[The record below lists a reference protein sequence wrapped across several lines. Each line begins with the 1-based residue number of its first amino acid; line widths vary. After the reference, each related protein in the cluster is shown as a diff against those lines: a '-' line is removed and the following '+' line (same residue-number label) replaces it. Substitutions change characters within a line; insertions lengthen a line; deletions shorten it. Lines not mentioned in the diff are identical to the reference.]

1 MDSFVDWY
9 LIHEIAKNVD
19 CMFNFSTFMHLERGG
34 KLKMG
39 PLWDFDIAYGNLK
52 ESGSSYLKWISPQG
66 NLLTQTKWYSRLMKD
81 PAFVARLK
89 ERFDFFYK
97 HRNDVF
103 MFLND
108 YADYLRYSVIE
119 NEDRWGTLYH
129 YTYKN
134 ADIWGSYKNEVQDLK
149 EWLNTRFEWM
159 KSEYDKL

>member
-1 MDSFVDWY
+1 
-9 LIHEIAKNVD
+9 
-19 CMFNFSTFMHLERGG
+19 
-34 KLKMG
+34 
-39 PLWDFDIAYGNLK
+39 
-52 ESGSSYLKWISPQG
+52 
-66 NLLTQTKWYSRLMKD
+66 
-81 PAFVARLK
+81 
-89 ERFDFFYK
+89 
-97 HRNDVF
+97 